1 MTNRYCAQLGID
13 VPRLEAVKHHADATT
28 FSLLIVALLE
38 RGDPMTLV
46 EVAERFE
53 QAGIAHAG
61 DALLSLKRCRP
72 ARPPVWRDGD
82 RYGLDP
88 HDDDLDLRVFM
99 LGLKPPRMPPL
110 PAPRPA
116 LPPLPGPDQRL
127 SVAELDEA
135 WKEVSLYSWSR
146 QRLVVAVLD
155 AGGEPMRPEEVV
167 AFVSARNRWHGLTA
181 DPVKFKR
188 PGSAV
193 EVRPDGRWA
202 IAPGTEALA
211 SARLAVRDRLAMLRR
226 WASTR
231 IDPEEIKA
239 RRRAIEAE
247 RNAHAGELLKLR
259 RVILHAFPASKPE
272 AAVLLDVGTRAIDT
286 FVGGEIGAVL
296 ERLDAY
302 DVIAAIDV
310 RALLR
315 ALDYDPGQRRLADL
329 APPQRTKQLNKR
341 GRTLKIT
348 TALLI
353 QGSCGISRPL
363 GDPEKLRAYLRRADD
378 IRLRRRLEADAK
390 SLYALY
396 QYGRLQGGVRLR
408 WGFLEERFAA
418 PWVHRDEPTLY
429 VLKKQAA
436 ELGVAVEIVAG
447 SAPGW
452 TDPWSRALRCTVETG
467 TDRFWT
473 HLVTADGR
481 VIDDADVQLARIAD
495 VVH

>member
-1 MTNRYCAQLGID
+1 MTNPYCEQLGID
-13 VPRLEAVKHHADATT
+13 VPRLEAVKHHGEATT

-38 RGDPMTLV
+38 RGGPMTLV

-53 QAGIAHAG
+53 QAGVAPAG
-61 DALLSLKRCRP
+61 DALFSLKRCRP

-99 LGLKPPRMPPL
+99 LGLKPPRLPPL
-110 PAPRPA
+110 PATRPEP
-116 LPPLPGPDQRL
+116 PPLPGPDQRL
-127 SVAELDEA
+127 TVAELDEA
-135 WKEVSLYSWSR
+135 WKDASLYSWSR
-146 QRLVVAVLD
+146 QRLVLAVLD
-155 AGGEPMRPEEVV
+155 ARGEPMRPEEVV
-167 AFVSARNRWHGLTA
+167 AFVSARNQWHELTA
-181 DPVKFKR
+181 DSVKFSR

-211 SARLAVRDRLAMLRR
+211 SARIAVRDRLKMVRR
-226 WASTR
+226 WASAR
-231 IDPEEIKA
+231 IDPADVEA

-272 AAVLLDVGTRAIDT
+272 AAVLLDVGARAIDS
-286 FVGGEIGAVL
+286 FVGGDLVALLDRL
-296 ERLDAY
+296 EAY
-302 DVIAAIDV
+302 NVIAAINV

-315 ALDYDPGQRRLADL
+315 ALDYDPGEQRLADL
-329 APPQRTKQLNKR
+329 APPQKTKQLNKR
-341 GRTLKIT
+341 GRVLEIT
-348 TALLI
+348 TTLLI

-363 GDPEKLRAYLRRADD
+363 GDPDKLRAYLRRGDD
-378 IRLRRRLEADAK
+378 TRLRRRLEADAK
-390 SLYALY
+390 SLYAFY
-396 QYGRLQGGVRLR
+396 QYGRLHGGVRLR
-408 WGFLEERFAA
+408 WGFLDERFAA

-429 VLKKQAA
+429 DLKRQAA
-436 ELGVAVEIVAG
+436 ELGVPVEIVAG

-467 TDRFWT
+467 SDRWQT
-473 HLVTADGR
+473 YLLAEDGR
-481 VIDDADVQLARIAD
+481 VIDDADVQLARIVA
-495 VVH
+495 VAH